1 MPESNTICMKKIF
14 IVLFVCVV
22 SVLPTSAQDV
32 LNEIMRTSLA
42 TTNDTT
48 LSKEER
54 KVAVFKYDATTY
66 LRSKVLLPGDLLS
79 DSIDVAKLNANIK
92 MLNEQAYAMYQ
103 YVGLYL
109 KRLAEAKKRN
119 KSMVKSL
126 FKEATAN
133 HRLFGDKDEE
143 LTLAYY
149 RRDDYPIQFCIDC
162 DWVKTLAFIRSIDWS
177 KI

>member
-1 MPESNTICMKKIF
+1 MKKIF

-48 LSKEER
+48 LSKEVR

-79 DSIDVAKLNANIK
+79 DSIDFAKLNANIK

-109 KRLAEAKKRN
+109 KRLDEAKKRN

-133 HRLFGDKDEE
+133 HRLFNDKDEE